1 MRRLRGS
8 PDLVGVL
15 RVNQMRESP
24 LAHIALGS
32 GTATARV
39 QRFISSGL
47 RRAAAAAVCA
57 RLRCSSARVGLALCY
72 HAVAPEEGDP
82 VRELSAPVARRTFR
96 RQLRHLRRWYRVV
109 PASALPGAVAR
120 RARWQ
125 RLPVAITF
133 DDDLRSH
140 LDHAVPALEELE
152 LPATFFLTGVAMEQP
167 VSFWWQLLQRAWE
180 RRLLDDDTLDAWG
193 LSAGEGEPTIRDAA
207 SALQSMRPAE
217 RDDATETLRQLLPD
231 EPEPAT
237 LSREQI
243 AVLARRGF
251 EVGFHTRRH
260 DDLLNLPDE
269 ALADAMVLGRAELER
284 VACAPMRVI
293 SYPHGRADA
302 RVARCAAAAGFAA
315 GYVGD
320 GTAVSPETDTRLLG
334 RRYPSRGSMGA
345 FSLDLARTLAAA
357 ARR

>member
-1 MRRLRGS
+1 VVVKGDATTAKIAAPSRGTAVDGMRERLQRWIGSALRG
-8 PDLVGVL
+8 VVA
-15 RVNQMRESP
+15 M
-24 LAHIALGS
+24 ALC
-32 GTATARV
+32 T
-39 QRFISSGL
+39 
-47 RRAAAAAVCA
+47 

-82 VRELSAPVARRTFR
+82 VRELDAPVARETFR
-96 RQLRHLRRWYRVV
+96 RQLRHLKRWYRVV
-109 PASALPGAVAR
+109 PASVLPVAVAQ
-120 RARWQ
+120 RARRQ

-133 DDDLRSH
+133 DDDLTSH
-140 LDHAVPALEELE
+140 LDHAVPVLEELE

-167 VSFWWQLLQRAWE
+167 MSYWWQLLQRAWE

-193 LSAGEGEPTIRDAA
+193 VAAAEGGPTIRDVA

-217 RDDATETLRQLLPD
+217 RDDATETLRRLLRD

-243 AVLARRGF
+243 ALLARRGF

-260 DDLLNLPDE
+260 DDLLDLPDE
-269 ALADAMVLGRAELER
+269 ALADAMVHGRAELER
-284 VACAPMRVI
+284 VARAPMRVI
-293 SYPHGRADA
+293 AYPHGRADV

-315 GYVGD
+315 GYVANGS
-320 GTAVSPETDTRLLG
+320 AVSPETNRQLLG
-334 RRYPSRGSMGA
+334 RRYPSRGSIGA